1 MPRSPLPRQATS
13 AHYFALGE
21 WPRAGARPVLGRLGE
36 TCEGLG
42 SIPPLSATL
51 SRSLNPMDVNLGDPA
66 TGVSQPKP
74 RDVQTRWG
82 GEALMLSRG
91 FVGVPVLFL
100 ETFAALTPYRLNP
113 AEAVFVIS
121 LMAHKWDERAPFPG
135 YKRIAKWMGKSES
148 YARKLARDLE
158 TKGLLRR
165 VERSGYT
172 NEFDLSPLFA
182 AVIAHAKGAGTPAK
196 RQRLVARGRTRT
208 LRPNSSPTKPA
219 VAPPRR
225 ARARG

>member
-1 MPRSPLPRQATS
+1 
-13 AHYFALGE
+13 
-21 WPRAGARPVLGRLGE
+21 V
-36 TCEGLG
+36 
-42 SIPPLSATL
+42 
-51 SRSLNPMDVNLGDPA
+51 DVNLGDA
-66 TGVSQPKP
+66 AAAVSQPKP
-74 RDVQTRWG
+74 KDVQTRWG

-91 FVGVPVLFL
+91 FVGVPILFL

-172 NEFDLSPLFA
+172 NEFDLSPLFS
-182 AVIAHAKGAGTPAK
+182 AVVAHAKSIASSPAK
-196 RQRLVARGRTRT
+196 KRPTVARGRTRT
-208 LRPNSSPTKPA
+208 MRPIASPTKPP
-219 VAPPRR
+219 VAPSRRSR
-225 ARARG
+225 ART